1 MTGTS
6 NARIRTMD
14 MPILDEVF
22 VMGDGFVLNFS
33 NRTFADFFRE
43 ELQVDIDHPRWE
55 AQGGSKAKRLRYYLR
70 QADRRT
76 ALDTLS
82 ALWEYREISGVTHG
96 YPELDNTVHDAFF
109 RILERLGAQPKTQAK
124 PSAAPSQPSLDAGAA
139 SSLANRLLQVSKLE
153 PQPRGYAFEKF
164 LNDMFNVYGL
174 SARASFRLA
183 GEQID
188 GSFALGQDIYLLE
201 AKWTNSLV
209 DAAALRSFNAKVEDK
224 AKWSRGL
231 FLSYSGF
238 SSEGLSAFGR
248 GKSVICMDGRDLHDI
263 LSRQLDFATVLA
275 MKVRRAAETGQ
286 PFVRVDD
293 LSFPAAP

>member
-1 MTGTS
+1 
-6 NARIRTMD
+6 MD

-76 ALDTLS
+76 ALDTLN
-82 ALWEYREISGVTHG
+82 ALWEYREISGVTHD
-96 YPELDNTVHDAFF
+96 YPELDDTVRDAFF
-109 RILERLGAQPKTQAK
+109 RILERLGAQPQTQAK
-124 PSAAPSQPSLDAGAA
+124 PSSAPSQPSIDAGAA
-139 SSLANRLLQVSKLE
+139 SSLADRLLQVSRLE

-188 GSFALGQDIYLLE
+188 GSFALGDDIYLLE
-201 AKWTNSLV
+201 AKWTNALV

-238 SSEGLSAFGR
+238 SAEGLSAFGR
-248 GKSVICMDGRDLHDI
+248 GKSVVCMDGRDLHDI

-275 MKVRRAAETGQ
+275 MKVRRAAETGH
-286 PFVRVDD
+286 PFVRVGD
-293 LSFPAAP
+293 LTFLLTP

>member
-1 MTGTS
+1 MTGSS
-6 NARIRTMD
+6 NASIRTMD

-70 QADRRT
+70 QADRRA
-76 ALDTLS
+76 ALDTLN
-82 ALWEYREISGVTHG
+82 ALWEYRQISDVTYD
-96 YPELDNTVHDAFF
+96 YPKLDNTVRDAFF
-109 RILERLGAQPKTQAK
+109 RILERLGAPPQSHAGSSTT
-124 PSAAPSQPSLDAGAA
+124 PSQPSIDAGAA
-139 SSLANRLLQVSKLE
+139 SSLADRLLQVSKLE

-188 GSFALGQDIYLLE
+188 GSFALGDDIYLLE
-201 AKWTNSLV
+201 AKWTNALV

-238 SSEGLSAFGR
+238 SLEGLSAFGR

-263 LSRQLDFATVLA
+263 LSRQLDFTTVLA
-275 MKVRRAAETGQ
+275 LKVRRAAETGR

-293 LSFPAAP
+293 LSIPAAP